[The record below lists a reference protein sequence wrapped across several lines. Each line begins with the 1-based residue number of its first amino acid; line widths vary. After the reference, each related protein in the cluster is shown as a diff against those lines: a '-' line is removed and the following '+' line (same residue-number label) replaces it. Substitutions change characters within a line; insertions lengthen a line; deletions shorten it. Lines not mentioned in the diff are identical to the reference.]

1 MEAGMPD
8 VTIYD
13 VAELAN
19 VSISTVSRV
28 LNSPNQV
35 NQATRLRVL
44 AAIDRLNFVPKAE
57 ATARARKGTRRI
69 GVLAPL
75 IAYPSFV
82 QRLRGVA
89 TLADAAYE
97 MVIYNVESAARRD
110 GYLSTLP
117 VTRRLDGLIIM
128 ALPFGDDAAQ
138 RLRAHDLETVMIECA
153 HPFFSSVEIDD
164 VAGGEMVAR
173 YLIERGHRRFGFI
186 GDSEVPDYAIYT
198 SEKRLVG
205 YQRILAEAGFGLSP
219 EYLRLGRHGLQ
230 EARRLAAELLDLPDP
245 PTAIFAPS
253 DTQAMGVLRAA
264 RDRGVAVPS
273 DLAVVGFDDVEVADY
288 IGLTTVRQPLE
299 ESGRVAVD
307 LLLARLVNHARPVQH
322 VTLPLEI
329 VTRETT

>member
-1 MEAGMPD
+1 MPD

-13 VAELAN
+13 VAELAS

-35 NQATRLRVL
+35 NEATRLRVL

-69 GVLAPL
+69 GVLAPF
-75 IAYPSFV
+75 ITYPSFV

-97 MVIYNVESAARRD
+97 MVIYNVELAARRD
-110 GYLSTLP
+110 GYLLTLP

-128 ALPFGDDAAQ
+128 ALPFGDEAAQ
-138 RLRAHDLETVMIECA
+138 RLRAHHLETVMIECA

-164 VAGGEMVAR
+164 LAGGEMVAR
-173 YLIERGHRRFGFI
+173 YLLERGHHRFAFV
-186 GDSEVPDYAIYT
+186 GDVRVPDYAIST
-198 SEKRLVG
+198 SERRLVG
-205 YQRILAEAGFGLSP
+205 YRRMLEDAGHGLTP
-219 EYLRLGRHGLQ
+219 EYIRLGQHGLQ
-230 EARRLAAELLDLPDP
+230 EARRLADELFDLPKP

-253 DTQAMGVLRAA
+253 DTQAVGVLRAA
-264 RDRGVAVPS
+264 RERGMRVPADVAVI
-273 DLAVVGFDDVEVADY
+273 GFDDVEIADY
-288 IGLTTVRQPLE
+288 IGLTTVHQPLE
-299 ESGRVAVD
+299 ESGRVAVE
-307 LLLARLVNHARPVQH
+307 LLLARLLNHTRPVQR

-329 VTRETT
+329 VTRETA

>member
-1 MEAGMPD
+1 
-8 VTIYD
+8 
-13 VAELAN
+13 
-19 VSISTVSRV
+19 
-28 LNSPNQV
+28 
-35 NQATRLRVL
+35 
-44 AAIDRLNFVPKAE
+44 
-57 ATARARKGTRRI
+57 
-69 GVLAPL
+69 L

-138 RLRAHDLETVMIECA
+138 RLRAHDLETVMIEYA

-164 VAGGEMVAR
+164 VAGGEMVTR
-173 YLIERGHRRFGFI
+173 YLIVRGHRGFGFI

>member
-1 MEAGMPD
+1 MPD

-13 VAELAN
+13 VAQLAN

-28 LNSPNQV
+28 LNSPTQV
-35 NQATRLRVL
+35 NEATRLRVL
-44 AAIDRLNFVPKAE
+44 AAIDELNFVPKAE
-57 ATARARKGTRRI
+57 AAARARKGTGRI

-89 TLADAAYE
+89 TLADSAYE

-110 GYLSTLP
+110 GYLATLP

-128 ALPFGDDAAQ
+128 ALPFGDEAAH
-138 RLRAHDLETVMIECA
+138 RLRTHHLATVTIECA

-164 VAGGEMVAR
+164 RAGGEMVAR
-173 YLIERGHRRFGFI
+173 YLIERGHRRFGFV
-186 GDSEVPDYAIYT
+186 GDAEVPDYAIHT
-198 SEKRLVG
+198 SEKRLAG
-205 YQRILAEAGFGLSP
+205 YRRALAEAGFSLP
-219 EYLRLGRHGLQ
+219 DENLRLGRHSLE
-230 EARRLAAELLDLPDP
+230 EARRLAGELLDLPEP

-264 RDRGVAVPS
+264 RERGVAVPS
-273 DLAVVGFDDVEVADY
+273 ELAVIGFDDVEVANY
-288 IGLTTVRQPLE
+288 VGLTTVRQPLE

-307 LLLARLVNHARPVQH
+307 LLLARLVNRARSIQR

-329 VTRETT
+329 VVRETA